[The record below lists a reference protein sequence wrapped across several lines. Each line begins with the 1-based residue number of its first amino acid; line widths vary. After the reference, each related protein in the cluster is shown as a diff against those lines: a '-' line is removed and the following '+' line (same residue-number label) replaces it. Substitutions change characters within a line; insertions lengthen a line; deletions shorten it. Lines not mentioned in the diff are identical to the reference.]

1 MITLKRLMAQTAPA
15 AAALILFSG
24 AAAAQ
29 QNFDKVEIKTT
40 KLNDSTYLLVG
51 AGGNIGVSVGPD
63 AVFVID
69 DQYAPLT
76 PKIEAAIKALTPKP
90 INFLINTH
98 WHGDHTGG
106 NANLGKE
113 GVVIFAHENVRKR
126 LNSDQFI
133 AFAKSNV
140 PAAPKEALP
149 VVTFAQEITFHLNG
163 EEIIAMHVPP
173 AHTDGDSVI
182 WFQKGNIIHMGDC
195 YFNGLY
201 PFIDSSSGGSP
212 EGMVDAVD
220 RMLLVAND
228 ETKIIPGHGPLSNKA
243 EMKAYREMLSTIVG
257 RIKKM
262 KKAGKKLEQ
271 VVAAKPTAEF
281 DEKWGKGFIAP
292 ARFVEMVYNGVGT

>member
-1 MITLKRLMAQTAPA
+1 MSIAHKSLIALFVSSLLLATAA
-15 AAALILFSG
+15 G
-24 AAAAQ
+24 AQ
-29 QNFDKVEIKTT
+29 QNFDKVEIKAI
-40 KLNDSTYLLVG
+40 KLNDSTYMLVG
-51 AGGNIGVSVGPD
+51 AGGNIGLSVGAD
-63 AVFVID
+63 AVFVVD

-76 PKIEAAIKALTPKP
+76 PKIEAAIKALTPKA
-90 INFLINTH
+90 INFVINTH

-106 NANLGKE
+106 NANLGKA
-113 GVVIFAHENVRKR
+113 GVVIFAHDNVRKR

-133 AFAKSNV
+133 AFSKANV

-149 VVTFAQEITFHLNG
+149 VVTFAQEISFHLNG
-163 EEIIAMHVPP
+163 EDIVAMHVPP

-212 EGMVDAVD
+212 QGVIDAVD
-220 RMLLVAND
+220 RALQIAND

-243 EMKAYREMLSTIVG
+243 ELKAFRDMLSTVVG
-257 RIKKM
+257 RITKM

-281 DEKWGKGFIAP
+281 DEKWGKGFLSP
-292 ARFVEMVYNGVGT
+292 AKFVELTYNGVTK